1 MLCFSIVVC
10 LFCILYFICIF
21 LLLLLTWRIK
31 PDDDDDDYVHSQ
43 SITIFTKCVDGI
55 FVWWWWWWWL
65 IVLTGLPIRKN
76 CLTFGGDQF
85 QIRDHFS
92 TSLTAAELRILVD
105 LFLIRSPADFHDT
118 QRNDWQHSQH
128 FATASDPADI
138 RIRIESRIT
147 FGWRRFALSEHSTNS
162 SYHCYSTR
170 KRSQT
175 SSWKFQHTRQWL
187 TASCR

>member
-1 MLCFSIVVC
+1 MMMMTMYIHRALQYSLNVLTEFS
-10 LFCILYFICIF
+10 Y
-21 LLLLLTWRIK
+21 
-31 PDDDDDDYVHSQ
+31 DDDDDD
-43 SITIFTKCVDGI
+43 DD
-55 FVWWWWWWWL
+55 WL
-65 IVLTGLPIRKN
+65 IVLTGLPTRKN